1 MFLIAHGGVGS
12 SRDMDENVEAAV
24 EKGYS
29 EGMDVF
35 EAVIGVVKE
44 LENDPVFN
52 AGKGSR
58 MRLDG
63 SIQMDAAV
71 MYDGEIGSVAC
82 IEDVKN
88 PVEVALEVYDSPFV
102 MLAGKD
108 AKEFSEDMG
117 YEDFDPSTEKRKK
130 ELEEM
135 KEKLAGTD
143 GKERVQKM
151 REFYERV
158 DGGDTVGCV
167 AFKDGEAAAA
177 VSTGGTSYCM
187 RGRVGDSPIVGS
199 GFYVGENG
207 AVVSTGKGEEII
219 RDMSAKKCHDLIY
232 ELGLQEACDKV
243 VEEFDDD
250 MSLGLIAVNEEG
262 IGTDNNRTMSQAKI
276 EQ

>member
-12 SRDMDENVEAAV
+12 SREMDENVEAAV

-29 EGMDVF
+29 EGMDVL

-82 IEDVKN
+82 IENVKN
-88 PVEVALEVYDSPFV
+88 PVEVAKDVYDSPFV
-102 MLAGKD
+102 MLAGSD
-108 AKEFSEDMG
+108 AKNFSKDLG
-117 YEDFDPSTEKRKK
+117 YKDFDPSTKKRMD
-130 ELEEM
+130 ELREM
-135 KEKLAGTD
+135 REKLD
-143 GKERVQKM
+143 GSDGEDKVKKM
-151 REFYERV
+151 RKFYEKV

-167 AFKDGEAAAA
+167 AFDNGEAAAA

-187 RGRVGDSPIVGS
+187 RGRVGDSPMYGS
-199 GFYVGENG
+199 GFYVGEYG
-207 AVVSTGKGEEII
+207 AIVSTGKGEEIV
-219 RDMSAKKCHDLIY
+219 RDMSAKKCHDLILKY
-232 ELGLQEACDKV
+232 GIQKACEKV
-243 VEEFDDD
+243 VEEFEEE
-250 MSLGLIAVNEEG
+250 MSLGLIAVNENG
-262 IGTDNNRTMSQAKI
+262 IGTANNRSMSQARI
-276 EQ
+276 G

>member
-12 SRDMDENVEAAV
+12 SRDMDEDVEAAV
-24 EKGYS
+24 EDGYE
-29 EGMDVF
+29 EGMTAL
-35 EAVIGVVKE
+35 EAVVSVVKG
-44 LENDPVFN
+44 LENNPVFN

-71 MYDGEIGSVAC
+71 MHDGEIGSVAC

-88 PVEVALEVYDSPFV
+88 PVDIALEVYDSPFV

-117 YEDFDPSTEKRKK
+117 YEDYDPSTEKRQK
-130 ELEEM
+130 ELEKM

-143 GKERVQKM
+143 GKERIRRM
-151 REFYERV
+151 RKFYEKV

-167 AFKDGEAAAA
+167 ACIDGELAAA

-187 RGRVGDSPIVGS
+187 RGRVGDSPMVGS

-207 AVVSTGKGEEII
+207 AVVSTGKGEEIV
-219 RDMSAKKCHDLIY
+219 RDMSAKKCHDMISEY
-232 ELGLQEACDKV
+232 GLQEACEKV
-243 VEEFDDD
+243 VDEFDEE

-262 IGTDNNRTMSQAKI
+262 IGTANNRTMSQGRI
-276 EQ
+276 E

>member
-12 SRDMDENVEAAV
+12 SQDMDENVEAAV

-29 EGMDVF
+29 EGMDAL
-35 EAVIGVVKE
+35 EAVVGVVKE

-71 MYDGEIGSVAC
+71 MYDGEIGSVVC
-82 IEDVKN
+82 IENVKN
-88 PVEVALEVYDSPFV
+88 PIDIALEVYDSPFV
-102 MLAGKD
+102 MLAGSD
-108 AKEFSEDMG
+108 AREFSDDMG
-117 YEDFDPSTEKRKK
+117 YGDFDPSTEKRQK

-135 KEKLAGTD
+135 KEKLDGTGGED
-143 GKERVQKM
+143 KVKKM
-151 REFYERV
+151 RKFYERV

-167 AFKDGEAAAA
+167 AYIDGEAAAA

-207 AVVSTGKGEEII
+207 AVVSTGKGEEIV
-219 RDMSAKKCHDLIY
+219 RDMSAKKCHDLISEY
-232 ELGLQEACDKV
+232 GLQGACEKV
-243 VEEFDDD
+243 VDEFGDD
-250 MSLGLIAVNEEG
+250 MSLGLIAVNEDG
-262 IGTDNNRTMSQAKI
+262 LGTANNRTMSQASI
-276 EQ
+276 E